1 MARLIYSDF
10 STFTMGGVAYLAD
23 LRQFTEDL
31 GPVYADGAGF
41 SSGFD
46 KEVLVKLGHVIPF
59 EVQMSNL
66 GADATPGSDDDDHL
80 EMTNLCVSAFS
91 LGGASHLADLR
102 SLTFTIERVSR
113 EGSGA
118 ADLRQRPIS
127 MRRRYTGSVSMLV
140 DMAASEI
147 PFVQKMSDQGLVAD
161 IYGGTSAFYMP
172 MVFTVT
178 DPTGPSAVMSYSGD
192 VSIRPRHVVNHEDI
206 QMVDIDWTN
215 RGNPTTHT
223 GVGVLATIMG
233 AGQPLIDLVW
243 KVGELTTDTS
253 TLTAGAFLKRL
264 SINVQDAAII
274 AMNGE
279 MQIVTEPT
287 FS

>member
-10 STFTMGGVAYLAD
+10 STFNMGGVAYLAD
-23 LRQFTEDL
+23 LRQFTEDP
-31 GPVYADGAGF
+31 GPVYADGSGFAG
-41 SSGFD
+41 GFD

-66 GADATPGSDDDDHL
+66 GADATPGSDDDDDL

-91 LGGASHLADLR
+91 LGGTDHLANLR
-102 SLTFTIERVSR
+102 SMTFTIERVSR
-113 EGSGA
+113 EGSGV

-127 MRRRYTGSVSMLV
+127 VKRRYTGSASILV
-140 DMAASEI
+140 DTTVEI
-147 PFVQKMSDQGLVAD
+147 PFVQNMSDQGLVAD
-161 IYGGTSAFYMP
+161 IYGSASAFYMP

-178 DPTGPSAVMSYSGD
+178 DPTGPAAVMSYSGD

-215 RGNPTTHT
+215 RGNPSTHT
-223 GVGVLATIMG
+223 GVGVLATIM
-233 AGQPLIDLVW
+233 AANQPLIDLVW

-253 TLTAGAFLKRL
+253 TVTAGAFLRRL